1 MIEKDEIIRLAGDL
15 ARSDAG
21 QRRAA
26 AEALAEGDERA
37 LYPLIRALRDENAGV
52 QDAAMRALISI
63 GGEAAAYMT
72 LPLLRENANL
82 RNTALIIL
90 TAIGPVVVPLL
101 KVLLSDR
108 DEDVRKFALDLI
120 GDIKTCDYPEELVRL
135 LESDPNPNV
144 RAAASRAIGLLNYR
158 EAVPALIAGL
168 HDDEWVC
175 FSVLEALSQFSAES
189 SVEPI
194 GNLLNNPSPALRY
207 AAIEALGKIGSTRG
221 SEILHAYL
229 PKADDME
236 KSAVVKSL
244 VEAGLAPS
252 MAGVAETLMNM
263 LAHGDW
269 EDRLIAIRGLTD
281 IKEERAVR
289 AIIDLAGSLDPSDP
303 VNEDRLVEVRDA
315 LLRFGCTKPL
325 IEALKDPSIKYRG
338 KAITV
343 EIVTELGCADALPYV
358 VPLLQSTSTHVVIAA
373 ADAVAR
379 LAGEGA
385 AAILS
390 PLKEH
395 ADEGVRER
403 VQRLLETG

>member
-1 MIEKDEIIRLAGDL
+1 MLEQQRISELVGNL
-15 ARSDAG
+15 ARPDAG
-21 QRRAA
+21 ERRAA

-37 LYPLIRALRDENAGV
+37 IYPLVKALRDENAGV

-90 TAIGPVVVPLL
+90 TGIGPVVVPLL

-108 DEDVRKFALDLI
+108 DEDVRKFAIDLI
-120 GDIKTCDYPEELVRL
+120 GDIKTCDYPEELARL

-144 RAAASRAIGLLNYR
+144 RAAAAKAIGILGYQ
-158 EAVPALIAGL
+158 EAVPALIGAL
-168 HDDEWVC
+168 RDDEWVC
-175 FSVLEALSQFSAES
+175 FSVLEALSQFAADS
-189 SVEPI
+189 SLEPI
-194 GNLLNNPSPALRY
+194 GTLLDNPSPALRY

-252 MAGVAETLMNM
+252 MAGVSETLMNM

-269 EDRLIAIRGLTD
+269 EDRLIAIRGLAD
-281 IKEERAVR
+281 IQEGRAVKP
-289 AIIDLAGSLDPSDP
+289 IIDIAGSLDPSDP
-303 VNEDRLVEVRDA
+303 VNEDRLSEVRSV
-315 LLRFGCTKPL
+315 LIRFGCSQALLEVLRDPEIKFRGKVLAIEIATEIGCP
-325 IEALKDPSIKYRG
+325 EALPHVI
-338 KAITV
+338 
-343 EIVTELGCADALPYV
+343 
-358 VPLLQSTSTHVVIAA
+358 PLLQSKSTHVVIAA
-373 ADAVAR
+373 AEAVAR
-379 LAGEGA
+379 LAGDGA
-385 AAILS
+385 TAILS
-390 PLKEH
+390 SLKEH

-403 VQRLLETG
+403 VLRLLETA